1 MEAFYQRLIER
12 AATIDE
18 LLYDDFEPLPGRK
31 DDSDLA
37 ARRLA
42 AWCRSCA
49 NGDWALFGRRLERDS
64 LSFGHVLTRFA
75 TVRRKASA
83 PPPLWIDDAI
93 WIETGLRSATPE
105 RNGAQPPGE
114 PCAFEHLLLPVVER
128 AESVLWT
135 GLSAPALEN
144 FTESARAKFS
154 LMLLNGLSDLCAP
167 ALYERFAEARHGA
180 ISPDALSPY
189 RTVRTLHYDQFV
201 ADMKGGGLRRL
212 FEEKPVLLRLI
223 AMLTRQ
229 WIDSSREFVCRLDTD
244 LEALRGDFLHC
255 HTHARVATID
265 GEISD
270 RHNGGRSVLLVTFED
285 GARITYK
292 PKDLRLDVAWHDL
305 ISSLNCSAPP
315 LQLRAARAMA
325 REKYG
330 WTEFI
335 DHTGCADQ
343 RSCDRFFRKA
353 GAWLA
358 LFHCFVATDMHQ
370 ENIIA
375 AGDDPVPIDLET
387 VLQSPA
393 TARKLQ
399 EVEGTASD
407 AAAEI
412 IANSVLAVGLLPAYG
427 RSPDNSVFAMGGL
440 TADWNSKINLSWRNI
455 NTDEMRPAKMKV
467 IDETN
472 PNLTHVGGRYARFS
486 EYTAS
491 FIAGFEDYARFLV
504 HRMRGPDQGNLIGGF
519 TGAPVRKVVRPT
531 RFYSMLLQRLKNHR
545 SMDDGAMWSAQAD
558 FIARFSDWGD
568 NSDPSWPFHGAERA
582 ALVALNVPHFVS
594 PSDSNEFL
602 DATGVITR
610 SAAPSGLD
618 RARARVRS
626 FDAREV
632 ALQAEVIRAT
642 IAPSKPAES
651 AKVGELLAQTNVP
664 VVATKEIFVSEA
676 DRIAAELAEVAIRRG
691 GSAAWIGLDWLG
703 DAEVCQLVCVGPD
716 LYNGVSG
723 IAVFLAAHA
732 AVTGQTSSAELAIA
746 GMAYVR
752 KKLKDRNAARFAR
765 FLGVGAGTGLGSLI
779 YALTV
784 LSKSLQDET
793 LLADAH
799 AASDLMT
806 DNLIAADKWLDVIS
820 GSSGAILCLLRL
832 YRDTQADDVLARA
845 VRCGEHLMRQD
856 RIGPQGRRTWVGQNL
871 GPRAL
876 NGMSH
881 GAAGFAYALA
891 ALAVAT
897 GREEFAQ
904 AASECLG
911 FENSSYDADRHN
923 WPDWRREGEP
933 GWACRW
939 CHGAPGIGLARAA
952 LLKRGAMDAT
962 LLQADVRNAL
972 AGAEQCWPA
981 EVDTLCCGTLG
992 SVEFFCEAGEALGRS
1007 DVRKTAAER
1016 LAAVV
1021 QAAGSAGD
1029 YRWNSGKRQFNLG
1042 LFRGLAGVG
1051 YTLLRQVDN
1060 SLPNVLI
1067 WE

>member
-1 MEAFYQRLIER
+1 MEAFYQCLLER

-18 LLYDDFEPLPGRK
+18 LLSDDFEPLPGRK
-31 DDSDLA
+31 DDSELA

-49 NGDWALFGRRLERDS
+49 NGDWGLFGHRLERDG
-64 LSFGHVLTRFA
+64 LSFGHVLMRFA

-83 PPPLWIDDAI
+83 RPPLWVEDAF
-93 WIETGLRSATPE
+93 WIETALRSTTAE
-105 RNGAQPPGE
+105 RGWAQPLGE

-128 AESVLWT
+128 AEALLWT
-135 GLSAPALEN
+135 GLSARALEN
-144 FTESARAKFS
+144 FTEAARAKFS
-154 LMLLNGLSDLCAP
+154 FMLLNGLSDLCAP
-167 ALYERFAEARHGA
+167 ALYERFAEVRAGA
-180 ISPDALSPY
+180 TSPDPLPAD
-189 RTVRTLHYDQFV
+189 RTVGTLRYDQFV
-201 ADMKGGGLRRL
+201 ADMKAGGFRRL

-244 LEALRGDFLHC
+244 MEALRRDFLLYQA
-255 HTHARVATID
+255 HARVATID

-270 RHNGGRSVLLVTFED
+270 RHNGGRTVLRVTFED
-285 GARITYK
+285 GARIMYK
-292 PKDLRLDVAWHDL
+292 PKDLRVDVAWHDL
-305 ISSLNCSAPP
+305 VSSLNGSTPP

-325 REKYG
+325 CENYG

-335 DHTGCADQ
+335 DHTGCADLQ
-343 RSCDRFFRKA
+343 SCDRFFRKA

-358 LFHCFVATDMHQ
+358 LFHCFGATDMHQ

-387 VLQSPA
+387 VLQSAA
-393 TARKLQ
+393 TARKSQ
-399 EVEGTASD
+399 EVEEAASE
-407 AAAEI
+407 AAADI

-440 TADWNSKINLSWRNI
+440 TADWNSKIKISWRNI
-455 NTDEMRPAKMKV
+455 NTDEMRPARMKV
-467 IDETN
+467 VGETN
-472 PNLTHVGGRYARFS
+472 PNLPHVGGRYAKFS
-486 EYTAS
+486 EYTDA

-504 HRMRGPDQGNLIGGF
+504 HRMRGPDQENLMQGF
-519 TGAPVRKVVRPT
+519 AGAAVRKVVRPT
-531 RFYSMLLQRLKNHR
+531 RFYSMLLQRLKDHR
-545 SMDDGAMWSAQAD
+545 SMNDGVMWSAQAD
-558 FIARFSDWGD
+558 FIARLSDWGE
-568 NSDPSWPFHGAERA
+568 NSDTSWPFHRAERA
-582 ALVALNVPHFVS
+582 ALVAMNVPHFVS
-594 PSDSNEFL
+594 PSDSSEFL
-602 DATGVITR
+602 DATGVITS

-618 RARARVRS
+618 RARARMRS

-632 ALQAEVIRAT
+632 AWQAEVIRAT
-642 IAPSKPAES
+642 VARSKPAES
-651 AKVGELLAQTNVP
+651 AKGGELLAQTNGP
-664 VVATKEIFVSEA
+664 ALATKEIFVSEA
-676 DRIAAELAEVAIRRG
+676 DRIAAELAEVAIRRD

-703 DAEVCQLVCVGPD
+703 DAEVFQLVCVGPD
-716 LYNGVSG
+716 LYSGVSG

-732 AVTGQTSSAELAIA
+732 AVTGQSASAELALA
-746 GMAYVR
+746 AMAHVR
-752 KKLKDRNAARFAR
+752 KKLKDPNAARFAR
-765 FLGVGAGTGLGSLI
+765 SLGTGGATGLGSLI

-784 LSKSLQDET
+784 MSKSLQDEA

-806 DNLIAADKWLDVIS
+806 NDLIAADKWLDVMS

-845 VRCGEHLMRQD
+845 VRCGEHLLGQN
-856 RIGPQGRRTWVGQNL
+856 RIGPQGRRSWVGQSL

-876 NGMSH
+876 TGMSH

-891 ALAVAT
+891 SLAVAT

-904 AASECLG
+904 AASECLA
-911 FENSSYDADRHN
+911 FENASYDADRHN
-923 WPDWRREGEP
+923 WPDWRHEGQP

-962 LLQADVRNAL
+962 LLKADVRNAL

-981 EVDTLCCGTLG
+981 EIDTLCCGTLG

-1007 DVRKTAAER
+1007 DVRRTAAER

-1021 QAAGSAGD
+1021 RAAGSAGD
-1029 YRWNSGKRQFNLG
+1029 YRWNSGKRQFNLS

-1051 YTLLRQVDN
+1051 YTLLRQVDD